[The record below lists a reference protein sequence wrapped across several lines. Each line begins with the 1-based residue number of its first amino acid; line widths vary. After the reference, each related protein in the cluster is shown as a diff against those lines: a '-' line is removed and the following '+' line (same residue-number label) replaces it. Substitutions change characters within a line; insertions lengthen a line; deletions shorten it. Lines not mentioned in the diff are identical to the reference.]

1 MTKSTLLS
9 IHQNCKQG
17 YNILSYT
24 STPQQNRLNMMIRFK
39 VDSLILSQFTND
51 IIDRILIKLTLV
63 EVDANIGVC
72 GV

>member
-1 MTKSTLLS
+1 
-9 IHQNCKQG
+9 
-17 YNILSYT
+17 
-24 STPQQNRLNMMIRFK
+24 MMIRFK

-51 IIDRILIKLTLV
+51 IIDGILIKQTLV